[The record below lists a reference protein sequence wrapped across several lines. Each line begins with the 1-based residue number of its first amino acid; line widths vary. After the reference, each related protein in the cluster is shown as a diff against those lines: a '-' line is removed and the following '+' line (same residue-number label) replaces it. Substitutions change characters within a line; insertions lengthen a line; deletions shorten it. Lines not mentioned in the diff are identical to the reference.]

1 MPVHPDGESND
12 GVYSTSIF
20 NFCCITIRCNNALLR
35 LIVPCQNKNQRTL
48 NPIQLRFLNSTNM
61 LLQKF
66 SCRDKKVT
74 CAILITTHKHR
85 RQRKKHRVEHNQ
97 SDNNRLQKNIIA
109 KIAYILLNIKNSLH
123 EKKYYSTKGY
133 A

>member
-1 MPVHPDGESND
+1 
-12 GVYSTSIF
+12 
-20 NFCCITIRCNNALLR
+20 
-35 LIVPCQNKNQRTL
+35 
-48 NPIQLRFLNSTNM
+48 M

-74 CAILITTHKHR
+74 CAILITKHKHR
-85 RQRKKHRVEHNQ
+85 RQRKKLRVEHNQ

-109 KIAYILLNIKNSLH
+109 KNAYILLNIKNSLH
-123 EKKYYSTKGY
+123 EKKYYSTQGY